1 MFGDLLSVHLGG
13 LVHCGAVVILTLG
26 EASFQN
32 WGTFD
37 HVYFFSFRT
46 WSLLKI
52 QLWLD
57 IVNANPIRF

>member
-32 WGTFD
+32 WGTF
-37 HVYFFSFRT
+37 FSFRT